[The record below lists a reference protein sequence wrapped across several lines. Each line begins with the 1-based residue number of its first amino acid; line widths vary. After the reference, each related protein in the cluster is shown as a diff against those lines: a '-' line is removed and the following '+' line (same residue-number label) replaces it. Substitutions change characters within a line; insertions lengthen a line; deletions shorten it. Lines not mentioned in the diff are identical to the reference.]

1 MKTLQFLNF
10 AGKDQKETISESEVN
25 KWEFFYQMD
34 LQFTH
39 CCEKKITDG
48 CYFRLE
54 KSRYYK
60 FCNSC
65 LINFYDELAKITS
78 SKAKVKFF
86 TLSLGVFKYTISRNS
101 VFILFRKLE
110 TYFLKLYRLHVRDDF
125 FIHND
130 NLKKLVTQNN
140 KKLNITEKEKRIA
153 AKLSQAEKRSFFL
166 FKQLK
171 EDQSFCYGFPFE
183 IIKSKHEDSE
193 IYTYSLV
200 NYSLS
205 CSFDKRH
212 KAVMV
217 ITDNEMRGFTFAL
230 CLNDLNQFGK
240 LLWKTF
246 FNEIENN
253 LKIGCFYVQERRTEK
268 PCCFFT
274 NKKAQYKLMLNQCTL
289 WLCRAAM
296 EKLAISVFTSAVYKE
311 FFPIQA
317 QQFLT
322 LSLKLNGINGEIF
335 RAYHSEFS
343 KQKREISELKRTVK
357 SKNLKFHSTLQYYNN
372 YIENKNSQLS
382 RLNESEKKLLID
394 KQNLEFK
401 LSEIE
406 KQKQAQV
413 LALQKRIIN
422 CLSYDHTYNL
432 GISQKKAEQY
442 KVGKL
447 KTTFIKG
454 ISSLTLDPYDRSNF
468 TVVIETGRGDKD
480 NFCFA
485 LNLKDINLIIDGIQ
499 NIKKASDT
507 YFNNEV
513 NFSIV
518 PNHISTEHC
527 YFCGSLESPK
537 YSITLNQVRF
547 TLCWS
552 CLQNFL
558 FQLTEIKK
566 EFTEKRKIAFKQK
579 GATLLIS

>member
-86 TLSLGVFKYTISRNS
+86 TLTLGVFKYTISRNS

-153 AKLSQAEKRSFFL
+153 AKLSQTEKRSFFL

-183 IIKSKHEDSE
+183 IIKAKHENSE
-193 IYTYSLV
+193 IYTYPLV
-200 NYSLS
+200 NYPLP
-205 CSFDKRH
+205 CSFNKH
-212 KAVMV
+212 KKHNNAIMV
-217 ITDNEMRGFTFAL
+217 LTDNELRGFTFAF
-230 CLNDLNQFGK
+230 CLNDLNRFAE
-240 LLWKTF
+240 LLKKVFFKEIDGELKT
-246 FNEIENN
+246 
-253 LKIGCFYVQERRTEK
+253 GYFYVEERHFEK
-268 PCCFFT
+268 PCCLYV
-274 NKKAQYKLMLNQCTL
+274 NEKAHYKLVLNQCTI
-289 WLCRAAM
+289 WLSKAGM
-296 EKLAISVFTSAVYKE
+296 EMLAISVLTSSVYKE

-322 LSLKLNGINGEIF
+322 LALKTNLLNGQIF
-335 RAYHSEFS
+335 RAYHSS
-343 KQKREISELKRTVK
+343 YSQKKKEIAELKK
-357 SKNLKFHSTLQYYNN
+357 AISSKNKELQSVLKSSNN
-372 YIENKNSQLS
+372 FTEDKNSNIS
-382 RLNESEKKLLID
+382 LNDESEKELPSDKL
-394 KQNLEFK
+394 NLELK
-401 LSEIE
+401 SQQSEN
-406 KQKQAQV
+406 QRQV
-413 LALQKRIIN
+413 SDLQTRVIN
-422 CLSYDHTYNL
+422 CFGDNQIFNL
-432 GISQKKAEQY
+432 GFSQKKAKKF
-442 KVGKL
+442 KVEKL
-447 KTTFIKG
+447 KCTFVNG
-454 ISSLTLDPYDRSNF
+454 INSSTLDPYDKSGF
-468 TVVIETGRGDKD
+468 AVVIETGREKDK
-480 NFCFA
+480 FCFA
-485 LNLKDINLIIDGIQ
+485 LNLKDIDLIINGIQ
-499 NIKKASDT
+499 KIKKADDK
-507 YFNNEV
+507 YFTSAIG
-513 NFSIV
+513 FTII
-518 PNHISTEHC
+518 PNHNNDHC
-527 YFCGSLESPK
+527 YFCGNSELSN

-547 TLCWS
+547 TLCWR
-552 CLQNFL
+552 CLQDFL

-566 EFTEKRKIAFKQK
+566 VFTEKRKIAFKQK